1 MCPWRQPGS
10 GRNGPRAAPRTGTGE
25 HVLAA
30 LCRSSPMRAFDLARQ
45 VAIAAAR
52 DARTTYRNGLV
63 APTAGIAPGMTQA
76 NLIALPRA
84 WAYDFLLYAQRNPK
98 ACPILDVR
106 DAGSPR
112 IGRAPWRER
121 GGQDG

>member
-30 LCRSSPMRAFDLARQ
+30 LCRSSPMSALDLARQ

-52 DARTTYRNGLV
+52 DARPTYRHGLV
-63 APTAGIAPGMTQA
+63 APPAGIATGMTHA
-76 NLIALPRA
+76 NLIALPPA
-84 WAYDFLLYAQRNPK
+84 WAETGKGVGQGK
-98 ACPILDVR
+98 
-106 DAGSPR
+106 G
-112 IGRAPWRER
+112 WEER
-121 GGQDG
+121 FEHGGGG